1 MRGFRIFFSGGWS
14 LMDNSICQGGPRPI
28 FGEIATWILYICIF
42 RGGGRTLPLQTC
54 FLCMIFS
61 STETHCNIS
70 ICHYNRKIKL
80 YSYNM
85 NFLMSFLEQ
94 RFIFQNMIRIKNF
107 TVNFNGGMYYE
118 MYLNNILYFIIYL
131 SLHIWVMMEHSKL
144 CWQCVGIN
152 GTSYKKYSGSA
163 DKGNL

>member
-1 MRGFRIFFSGGWS
+1 MRGFRIFF
-14 LMDNSICQGGPRPI
+14 QGGGVWWIIVFAKGVRGLFSVKLLREFYI
-28 FGEIATWILYICIF
+28 FAFSG
-42 RGGGRTLPLQTC
+42 GGGRTLPLQTC
-54 FLCMIFS
+54 FLCIIFS

-80 YSYNM
+80 YSYNSYNM

-118 MYLNNILYFIIYL
+118 MYLNNILYL

-152 GTSYKKYSGSA
+152 GTSYKKYVGTA